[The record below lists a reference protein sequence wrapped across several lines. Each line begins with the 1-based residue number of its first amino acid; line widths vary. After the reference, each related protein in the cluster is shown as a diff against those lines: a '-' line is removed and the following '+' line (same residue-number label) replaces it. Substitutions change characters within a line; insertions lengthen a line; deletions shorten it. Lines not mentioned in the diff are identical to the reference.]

1 MAQDEMPSMTKS
13 VPNDSCWTF
22 HSWAT
27 ATFRRPVFNLSAKLF
42 LKFQN
47 EVIDLFTGLKSKLLI
62 TLGVSEKPK

>member
-1 MAQDEMPSMTKS
+1 MAQDEMSSMPNS
-13 VPNDSCWTF
+13 VPNDPCWTF

-47 EVIDLFTGLKSKLLI
+47 QVTDLFTAWKSKLLI
-62 TLGVSEKPK
+62 TLWVSDL